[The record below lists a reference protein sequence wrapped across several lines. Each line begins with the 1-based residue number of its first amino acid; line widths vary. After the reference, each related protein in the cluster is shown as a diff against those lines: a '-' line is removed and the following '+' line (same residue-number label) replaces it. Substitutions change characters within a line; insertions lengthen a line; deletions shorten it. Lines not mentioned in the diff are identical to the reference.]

1 MKIQIGNKIKPYSF
15 DYYERKITDEGRSIY
30 ITLNNVWIK
39 NIVTKYKKPL
49 IIVSI
54 DDEEVIDMLKDIE
67 LQINCKILEQV
78 KIVNTSRDLIIDS
91 VNHTKERVYNHTICV
106 VANSLSQLV
115 DKNIDIQKRATF
127 NIKVSHISYSN
138 HGVSVKLILK

>member
-1 MKIQIGNKIKPYSF
+1 MYFVMPPKAYLFVDLKYCYHQTKP
-15 DYYERKITDEGRSIY
+15 RRR
-30 ITLNNVWIK
+30 IK

-54 DDEEVIDMLKDIE
+54 DDEEVINMLKDIE
-67 LQINCKILEQV
+67 LQINCKILEQF
-78 KIVNTSRDLIIDS
+78 KIVNTTRDLIIDS
-91 VNHTKERVYNHTICV
+91 VNHTKERVYKHTICV
-106 VANSLSQLV
+106 VANSLSQLM

>member
-78 KIVNTSRDLIIDS
+78 KIVNTTKDLIID
-91 VNHTKERVYNHTICV
+91 
-106 VANSLSQLV
+106 L
-115 DKNIDIQKRATF
+115 
-127 NIKVSHISYSN
+127 
-138 HGVSVKLILK
+138 

>member
-1 MKIQIGNKIKPYSF
+1 
-15 DYYERKITDEGRSIY
+15 
-30 ITLNNVWIK
+30 
-39 NIVTKYKKPL
+39 
-49 IIVSI
+49 
-54 DDEEVIDMLKDIE
+54 MLKDIE

-78 KIVNTSRDLIIDS
+78 KIVNTTKDLIIDS

-106 VANSLSQLV
+106 VANSLSQLM

-138 HGVSVKLILK
+138 HGVSVKLICS